1 MKTKVSTM
9 RATGVNF
16 MHFRKLGE
24 DGKPLPYGGMTVAY
38 KVLADGS
45 VIVAESKCRN
55 DSETGMRDNFNRK
68 VGAAIAG
75 GRVLAYENSHGAN
88 ECARLIHPAD
98 LKLWREAI
106 ATAINEAYGLVRD
119 FQAKPLPASQAGLVS
134 VHTVD
139 ISIGGEA

>member
-1 MKTKVSTM
+1 MKTNVKAM
-9 RATGVNF
+9 RDSGVNF

-38 KVLADGS
+38 KVRADGS
-45 VIVAESKCRN
+45 VIVSESKCRN
-55 DSETGMRDNFNRK
+55 DAETGMRDNFNRK

-88 ECARLIHPAD
+88 ECARLIHTAD
-98 LKLWREAI
+98 LKLWREAV
-106 ATAINEAYGLVRD
+106 AAAINEAYGLVRD
-119 FQAKPLPASQAGLVS
+119 FQAKQLPAPPTGWAHVQA
-134 VHTVD
+134 D